1 MSKPGKSLR
10 NLCKKLGVRLTV
22 KKGKKRIYKSVAV
35 LKRQCSKKK
44 RSKKKLLRGSK
55 YGSKKKQTDKKNS
68 IMNTLGKH
76 KIKIGLGTLGV
87 GGIGF
92 LGYRTKQLMQGS
104 VYIIIIPYLQETY
117 KLGQSNSYT
126 GDLFRDGI
134 AKQVHKQ
141 FDGFKS
147 EWLSLYAPRY
157 SQDADFINN
166 TMKYY
171 KIEEMF
177 NDTFDD
183 GMNGEEPKHIIKA
196 NKFLE
201 KKILG
206 KTIRTLLTKNQYYH

>member
-92 LGYRTKQLMQGS
+92 AVYFKRQLEKGS
-104 VYIIIIPYLQETY
+104 VYMVMIPYLEEMY
-117 KLGQSNSYT
+117 
-126 GDLFRDGI
+126 RVGI
-134 AKQVHKQ
+134 AYQKDFTGL
-141 FDGFKS
+141 FDQKII
-147 EWLSLYAPRY
+147 ELSREIIRKAVMEYFSKFDPTNIDNF
-157 SQDADFINN
+157 DA
-166 TMKYY
+166 MEKWVKYN

-177 NDTFDD
+177 QDTFKD
-183 GMNGEEPKHIIKA
+183 GMDGNESKHINKGE
-196 NKFLE
+196 KFLNQNLAGIPIRQRLE
-201 KKILG
+201 IL
-206 KTIRTLLTKNQYYH
+206 L

>member
-1 MSKPGKSLR
+1 MGIMSKPGKSLR

-117 KLGQSNSYT
+117 NLGQTNSYT
-126 GDLFRDGI
+126 GDLFRGGI
-134 AKQVHKQ
+134 AKQVREQ

-171 KIEEMF
+171 KIEE
-177 NDTFDD
+177 
-183 GMNGEEPKHIIKA
+183 
-196 NKFLE
+196 
-201 KKILG
+201 
-206 KTIRTLLTKNQYYH
+206 